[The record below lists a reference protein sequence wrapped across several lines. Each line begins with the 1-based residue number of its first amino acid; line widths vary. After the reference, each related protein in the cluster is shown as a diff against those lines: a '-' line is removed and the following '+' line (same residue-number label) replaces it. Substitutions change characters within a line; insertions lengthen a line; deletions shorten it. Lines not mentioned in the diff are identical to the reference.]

1 MIQAHGRS
9 SWCSKLVDVC
19 DLNAVWVIHS
29 QDGLHGAVGE
39 RPLLL
44 GSCGPGCWLLHVC
57 TFSQGGFSV
66 PVAWELAPL
75 TAVDC
80 FMTKSVSHSLHEKC
94 VTTPQRGR
102 KLVAPLRTKVAK
114 YF

>member
-1 MIQAHGRS
+1 MVQAHGCS
-9 SWCSKLVDVC
+9 SRCSKLVDVC
-19 DLNAVWVIHS
+19 DLNAVRVIHS
-29 QDGLHGAVGE
+29 QDRLHVAVGE
-39 RPLLL
+39 RPFLL
-44 GSCGPGCWLLHVC
+44 GSCGPGCWLLHVR
-57 TFSQGGFSV
+57 TSPRGGFSV

-94 VTTPQRGR
+94 VTTPQSGR